1 MSEID
6 DEKHPSEALI
16 ARLNQNPRDI
26 EAAVTLGNMYYDQ
39 DEAAQSIL
47 YYNVALDVN
56 PNQPGVRT
64 DMGTMYWKNGNVSFA
79 ERAFRQVVQEFPG
92 FGNAYL
98 NLGYLLLHAKNE
110 VKEARRFW
118 QQLVDQ
124 YPDEAAT
131 EQAEKLLKETFN

>member
-6 DEKHPSEALI
+6 DEKHPSEELI

-26 EAAVTLGNMYYDQ
+26 EAAVTLGNMYYDH

-47 YYNVALDVN
+47 YYTVALDID

-79 ERAFRQVVQEFPG
+79 ERAFRRVVQESPG

-124 YPDEAAT
+124 YPGEAAA

>member
-1 MSEID
+1 MSETN
-6 DEKHPSEALI
+6 DEKHPSEELI
-16 ARLNQNPRDI
+16 ARLNQNPQDI
-26 EAAVTLGNMYYDQ
+26 EAAVTLGNMYYDH

-47 YYNVALDVN
+47 YYNIALDID
-56 PNQPGVRT
+56 PNQPGART
-64 DMGTMYWKNGNVSFA
+64 DMGTMYWKNGNISFA
-79 ERAFRQVVQEFPG
+79 ERAFRRVVDEFPG

-110 VKEARRFW
+110 VKEARWFW

-124 YPDEAAT
+124 YPDEPAA